1 MGTSVSLANGAVG
14 EKFAA
19 HASGHWRIRFVDADA
34 THTVTNGTEGRIEVT
49 GRSAGPATR
58 KPWRRGQE
66 TGSRRAVNSRAAG
79 SSRYGSRRVR
89 KSSR

>member
-1 MGTSVSLANGAVG
+1 MRACRSPPAPGPPTAPGIRTTPGVRYCFRPDGATVWREMATSVSLANGAVG

-49 GRSAGPATR
+49 G
-58 KPWRRGQE
+58 
-66 TGSRRAVNSRAAG
+66 
-79 SSRYGSRRVR
+79 
-89 KSSR
+89 